1 LLEKEGW
8 FKKFPNYQVAFDQ
21 LLQTKTS
28 LATRGAL
35 IGVFPQLRDAV
46 QSAIEKVYEK
56 KATPEAALKEAAV
69 KTNKALEKYNS
80 LYK

>member
-1 LLEKEGW
+1 LLEQEGW
-8 FKKFPNYQVAFDQ
+8 FQKFPNYKVAFDQ

-28 LATRGAL
+28 LATQGAL

-46 QSAIEKVYEK
+46 QSAIEKVYEG
-56 KATPEAALKEAAV
+56 KATPEAALKEAAQT
-69 KTNKALEKYNS
+69 TNKQLENYNS